1 MKVILKEDDEAY
13 TFLKAEIQQMVKAAM
28 KEILN
33 EVKGEHEQPE
43 DEQWC
48 DTKRAQEIL
57 GVQKT
62 KMQELRDNAPE
73 NGIQMSKHGRTIR
86 YYLPSLYSYLEN
98 HVIK

>member
-13 TFLKAEIQQMVKAAM
+13 ALLKADIKQMVKSAM

-33 EVKGEHEQPE
+33 EVHGGTDAAEEE
-43 DEQWC
+43 LWC
-48 DTKRAQEIL
+48 DTKRAKEIL

-73 NGIQMSKHGRTIR
+73 NGIQISRHGRTIR
-86 YYLPSLYSYLEN
+86 YYVPSLHQYLQN
-98 HVIK
+98 HIVQ